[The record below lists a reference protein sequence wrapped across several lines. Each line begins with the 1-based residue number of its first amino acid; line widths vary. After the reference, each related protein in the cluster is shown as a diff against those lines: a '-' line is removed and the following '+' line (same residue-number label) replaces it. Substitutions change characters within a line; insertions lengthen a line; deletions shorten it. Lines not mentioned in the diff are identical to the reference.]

1 METVLHVLANSA
13 PDVNGYA
20 TRSHGLLVAA
30 NQLEGY
36 RVSALTSPWYAERDS
51 TVEPLEKDGIV
62 YHRWPHPA
70 RQAAP
75 RGFGMKWVASRS
87 RRATTNRNSD
97 KGQSSAF
104 KFILRRITR
113 PLRPGWLWLEERI
126 QFRHFTNAI
135 IRTARHEQ
143 ATIIHAHVP
152 YRVGWPA
159 FKAARRLRLP
169 FVYEVRGLW
178 EESAVAAGRWKTSG
192 LPYRRFR
199 RLETKTM
206 RQADAVVCISET
218 LRQEVI
224 DRGVDPDRVFVVPNA
239 VQSNTIEGQS
249 PHPMHKEITEK
260 LARTHATT
268 VIGYIGSLRALEG
281 VDLTAEAVAKLHG
294 EGRNVRFFA
303 LTSPSGQDELRQ
315 RCREVGLGAHAVVEG
330 PVPHED
336 VGPFYNLIDVFVVSR
351 PETRVTQLVTP
362 IKPFEAMLHGKT
374 VVVSDLP
381 ALREIVQHGHTGA
394 VFEPGNVDE
403 LARVLEELIDAPE
416 QTKSLGENARSW
428 ILKERDWNNVVNI
441 LPVVY
446 AKAMEVRQP

>member
-36 RVSALTSPWYAERDS
+36 RVTALTSPWYAERDS
-51 TVEPLEKDGIV
+51 TVEPHEKDGIV

-75 RGFGMKWVASRS
+75 NGIGMKWVASRG
-87 RRATTNRNSD
+87 RKAAANRNSNTS
-97 KGQSSAF
+97 KRSVF
-104 KFILRRITR
+104 RYIKRRLTR

-126 QFRHFTNAI
+126 QFRHFTKAI
-135 IRTARHEQ
+135 VQTATHEQ

-159 FKAARRLRLP
+159 FKAARQLRLP

-178 EESAVAAGRWKTSG
+178 EESAVAAGRWKTGG

-199 RLETKTM
+199 HLETKTM

-224 DRGVDPDRVFVVPNA
+224 DRGVDPNRVFVVPNA
-239 VQSNTIEGQS
+239 VQPSTSEVGS

-260 LARTHATT
+260 LGRTDATT

-294 EGRNVRFFA
+294 QGRDVRFFA
-303 LTSPSGQDELRQ
+303 LTSPSGQNELRQ
-315 RCREVGLGAHAVVEG
+315 RCRDVGLGAHAVIEG

-336 VGPFYNLIDVFVVSR
+336 VGPFYSLIDVFVVSR
-351 PETRVTQLVTP
+351 PATRVTQLVTP
-362 IKPFEAMLHGKT
+362 IKPFEAMLYGKT

-381 ALREIVQHGHTGA
+381 ALREIVQDGHTGV
-394 VFEPGNVDE
+394 VFEPENAVE
-403 LARVLEELIDAPE
+403 LARVLEELINAPE
-416 QTKSLGENARSW
+416 QAKSLGENARAW
-428 ILKERDWNNVVNI
+428 VLKERDWSNVVNI

-446 AKAMEVRQP
+446 AKAMEVRQQ